1 MEAKDVRRM
10 FIIIIERCEQI
21 FFSNQQQQQQ
31 QQQQSTTTTYSSG
44 VQHMNEIF
52 DEKIYQLPSFIESL
66 SYICNEIDD
75 LLPEGSINTLEK
87 LVILAIDNYPKLI
100 KRYNRA
106 ISVALIRLLISI
118 QLNKSVYYR
127 DFTSKIIYQSLIRI
141 FSYKTVYRVQ
151 LEQQQQQQQH
161 KPDYQSQQIQTDIN
175 TITSK
180 DYVELWS
187 NLLNLQQYEELNA
200 VGINAQ
206 EKKQLVKIIY
216 DEYMESIMKIIKKL
230 DLNAIKNVHDSQ
242 QNQSPTK
249 LQQQVSSNIEQN
261 DFLSSNPLNNLKAMR
276 PRDFEILINLVD
288 FTRELLTNK
297 HLKLFEKWLFKFS
310 KEIIF
315 LSSKYPFISGFYKLV
330 TLCMRIAI
338 KIGYFKVSL

>member
-1 MEAKDVRRM
+1 M
-10 FIIIIERCEQI
+10 FVVIIERCENI
-21 FFSNQQQQQQ
+21 FFTKQEDGPS
-31 QQQQSTTTTYSSG
+31 QST
-44 VQHMNEIF
+44 NEVF
-52 DEKIYQLPSFIESL
+52 DEKIYQLPSFIESI

-106 ISVALIRLLISI
+106 ISISLVRLLISI

-151 LEQQQQQQQH
+151 FEQQQQIKDTYYTQ
-161 KPDYQSQQIQTDIN
+161 KYQTDIN

-187 NLLNLQQYEELNA
+187 NLLNLNQYEELNA
-200 VGINAQ
+200 AGINAE
-206 EKKQLVKIIY
+206 EKKKLMKIIY
-216 DEYMESIMKIIKKL
+216 DEYMESIMKIINKL
-230 DLNAIKNVHDSQ
+230 DLNAIKSVHDSLVA

-249 LQQQVSSNIEQN
+249 QKQQGTEVNENN
-261 DFLSSNPLNNLKAMR
+261 DFLSSNPLNNLKANR
-276 PRDFEILINLVD
+276 PRDFEILINLVE
-288 FTRELLTNK
+288 FTRDLLSNK
-297 HLKLFEKWLFKFS
+297 HLKLFEKWLYKFS
-310 KEIIF
+310 KEIIV

-330 TLCMRIAI
+330 TLCMRISI
-338 KIGYFKVSL
+338 KIGYFNVLII